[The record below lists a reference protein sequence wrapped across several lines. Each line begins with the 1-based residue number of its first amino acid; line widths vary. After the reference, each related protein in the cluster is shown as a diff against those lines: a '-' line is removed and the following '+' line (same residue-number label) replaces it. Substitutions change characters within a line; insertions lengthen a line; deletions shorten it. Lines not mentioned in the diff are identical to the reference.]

1 MPGWEVISWALV
13 VTLPPAAV
21 ASILLWPAN
30 AASVPVESWMG
41 LAYVAFMSQWL
52 AFFAWNAGMALAG
65 IARVSQIQLLQTFVT
80 VALAA
85 WVNREAIDSETI
97 VFAVA
102 VVATVL
108 IGQRMRVA
116 RS

>member
-1 MPGWEVISWALV
+1 
-13 VTLPPAAV
+13 
-21 ASILLWPAN
+21 
-30 AASVPVESWMG
+30 
-41 LAYVAFMSQWL
+41 MSQWL

-85 WVNREAIDSETI
+85 WVNREAIDTETI

-102 VVATVL
+102 VVATVV
-108 IGQRMRVA
+108 IGQRMRIAPLNVLIYEEMRLAAA
-116 RS
+116 RARRDRHRGRRR

>member
-1 MPGWEVISWALV
+1 VICWALL
-13 VTLPPAAV
+13 VTLPPSAV
-21 ASILLWPAN
+21 ASIMLWPAN
-30 AASVPVESWMG
+30 AASVPAGSWMG

-85 WVNREAIDSETI
+85 WINRETIDTETI

-108 IGQRMRVA
+108 IGQRTRIV
-116 RS
+116 RTLT